1 MQFNVAGLLK
11 EPVGFTQKISLDER
25 DVGLDGAY
33 AHRLWGQVQLTQV
46 DGGVWAIGDL
56 SARVTSACS
65 RCLQYSE
72 TDLNIYFDQTYY
84 PLTDIF
90 AGVAISLPSDADPEF
105 LIDGHHML
113 DLSEAIRQSIIVSLP
128 SKPLCNKSCSGLCP
142 GCGSNL
148 NESSCTCSEA
158 PIDVRWEPL
167 LSIFSREHN

>member
-148 NESSCTCSEA
+148 NESRCTCSET
-158 PIDVRWEPL
+158 PNDVRCEPL
-167 LSIFSREHN
+167 LSIFSLQHN